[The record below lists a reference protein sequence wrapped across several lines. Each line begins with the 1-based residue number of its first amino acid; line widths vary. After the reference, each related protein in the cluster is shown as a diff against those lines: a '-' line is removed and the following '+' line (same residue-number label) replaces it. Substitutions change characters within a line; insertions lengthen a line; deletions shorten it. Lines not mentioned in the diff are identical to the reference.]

1 MDVRNKKLPP
11 GMSQL
16 DYLWQTFGGRI
27 ITEDLSEDIPGALVS
42 AEALKSYLKDNGVNK
57 FELEEEDGNTIALKG
72 LSTSGKEL
80 TIVRWDKADNLV
92 AAQGYRSTQWEVD
105 EGIVDDID
113 IPLLVFT
120 LKSGKKFYI
129 SLDQFIYRGI
139 ETKTIKTIV
148 TDNKIEAHLKIDD
161 SVEVPVLDIK
171 KTANGL
177 KMDLKI
183 ASQDNNQVRLV
194 RTTDGLN
201 TEMTWDNGNDIRFD
215 ILPYERYSVITPIP
229 GKVYF
234 IPDANCI
241 YLDGKRYGNNLDLHT
256 TDTIE
261 VSKEGNVFSLE
272 VKVDPDEDN
281 LMYKTEAGLA
291 AKLFWE

>member
-16 DYLWQTFGGRI
+16 DYLWQTFGGRT
-27 ITEDLSEDIPGALVS
+27 ITENLSEDIPGALVS

-129 SLDQFIYRGI
+129 SLD
-139 ETKTIKTIV
+139 
-148 TDNKIEAHLKIDD
+148 
-161 SVEVPVLDIK
+161 
-171 KTANGL
+171 
-177 KMDLKI
+177 
-183 ASQDNNQVRLV
+183 
-194 RTTDGLN
+194 
-201 TEMTWDNGNDIRFD
+201 
-215 ILPYERYSVITPIP
+215 
-229 GKVYF
+229 
-234 IPDANCI
+234 
-241 YLDGKRYGNNLDLHT
+241 
-256 TDTIE
+256 
-261 VSKEGNVFSLE
+261 
-272 VKVDPDEDN
+272 
-281 LMYKTEAGLA
+281 
-291 AKLFWE
+291 